1 MGVPPLAPGAGAGRI
16 VAMPWS
22 PELVD
27 RLPVGLVLVDDD
39 GCVRAANH
47 QAQDLFSRPLRIG
60 LRIEALAEAV
70 PHPVGWE
77 RLAPG
82 SEALLAIGPRLVRLR
97 CEIDRGMRAWI
108 LQDISEE
115 FRLRAK
121 LAEQASSIAHANDAF
136 LVLSQDGIVRYANE
150 HAEGERGAGPGGLVG
165 LRLHEIERT
174 ANAAY
179 EQPRDQDLD
188 AVRARLASVVQSGRP
203 LRYHAWHRRLDAGEL
218 PVEVCLRPHRLS
230 HEQVVLM
237 TARDDS
243 RRLMHLQALT
253 QAKAEAEQANRT
265 KSAFLAITSHE
276 LRTPLTG
283 IIGFCELLQLE
294 IPGESEDAQRYLRLI
309 GDSSQSLLGIINDI
323 LDLSKI
329 EARTLEL
336 KPGFAEPD
344 QVLDLIVRLWRPR
357 AEAKGLEFVR
367 RPSAGRID
375 RISTDVQRLRQM
387 LENLVGNAVKF
398 TDRGRVVLAVD
409 AVADGIEFT
418 ISDTGPGIPEEAR
431 DSIFKAFW
439 QAADHTTRAV
449 GGNGL
454 GLYITR
460 SLATLLGGRV
470 WLDGSGADGSVFKL
484 HLPRTIGSKPSGRI
498 LKSDLWLRPVP

>member
-1 MGVPPLAPGAGAGRI
+1 
-16 VAMPWS
+16 MPWS
-22 PELVD
+22 PELVE
-27 RLPVGLVLVDDD
+27 RLPVGLILVDAD

-47 QAQDLFSRPLRIG
+47 KAQELFARPLRTG

-77 RLAPG
+77 RSAPG
-82 SEALLAIGPRLVRLR
+82 AEALLAVGSRLVRLR
-97 CEIDRGMRAWI
+97 CEAEGPFRAWV
-108 LQDISEE
+108 LEDISEE
-115 FRLRAK
+115 FRLRAR
-121 LAEQASSIAHANDAF
+121 LAEQASSIAHANEAF
-136 LVLSQDGIVRYANE
+136 VVLSLDGLLRYANE
-150 HAEGERGAGPGGLVG
+150 HAEGERGAAPGGLVG

-174 ANAAY
+174 ANQAY
-179 EQPRDQDLD
+179 DQPRDQDAE
-188 AVRARLASVVQSGRP
+188 AVRNRLQSVIQSGKP
-203 LRYHAWHRRLDAGEL
+203 LRYHAWHRRLDGGEL

-294 IPGESEDAQRYLRLI
+294 IPAGSEDAQRYLRLI
-309 GDSSQSLLGIINDI
+309 ADSSQSLLGIINDI

-329 EARTLEL
+329 EARTLEV
-336 KPGFAEPD
+336 KPGFADPE
-344 QVLDLIVRLWRPR
+344 QLLDLILRLWRPR
-357 AEAKGLEFVR
+357 AEAKGLEIVR
-367 RPSAGRID
+367 RPALARIE

-398 TDRGRVVLAVD
+398 TDRGTVTLAVE
-409 AVADGIEFT
+409 AVPDGIEFT
-418 ISDTGPGIPEEAR
+418 ITDSGPGIPEEAQAA
-431 DSIFKAFW
+431 IFKAFW

-460 SLATLLGGRV
+460 SLAALLGGRV
-470 WLDGSGADGSVFKL
+470 WLECSGPEGSVFKL
-484 HLPRTIGSKPSGRI
+484 QLPRSIGAKPSGRI
-498 LKSDLWLRPVP
+498 LRSDLWLRPVP